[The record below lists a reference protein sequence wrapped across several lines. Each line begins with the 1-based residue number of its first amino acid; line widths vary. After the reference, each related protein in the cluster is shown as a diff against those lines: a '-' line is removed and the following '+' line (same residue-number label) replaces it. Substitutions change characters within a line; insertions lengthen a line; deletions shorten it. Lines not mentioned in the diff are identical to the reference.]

1 MTRATTTIIAAAGAS
16 VARKRKGEAIHGWF
30 VLDKPAGMTSTQA
43 LSKVRRLLNA
53 EKAGHGGTL
62 DPIAT
67 GILPIALGEA
77 TKTVSYAMDGEKTYR
92 FTVKW
97 GERTTTDDREGEV
110 VECSDVRPDADAIRA
125 ALPAF
130 IGFIEQIPPQF
141 CALKVNGERAY
152 DIAREGEAVD
162 LAARTVRIDRLELVE
177 TPDTDHAVLE
187 VDCGKGTYVRSIA
200 RDLAQQLGTVG
211 HIVDLRRLRVGSFNL
226 ERAISLDDLAAMEQ
240 GAAVERLLLPIE
252 TALDDI
258 PALALT
264 DAEAHRLRHGQTVAL
279 LTRQDRERLTALRGD
294 VGGDGSVIALF
305 AGRPVA
311 LARVEGAEV
320 RPVRV
325 LNL

>member
-1 MTRATTTIIAAAGAS
+1 M
-16 VARKRKGEAIHGWF
+16 ARKRKGEPIHGWV
-30 VLDKPAGMTSTQA
+30 VLDKPEGLTSTQA
-43 LSKVRRLLNA
+43 LSRVRRLLNA

-67 GILPIALGEA
+67 GVLPIALGEA
-77 TKTVSYAMDGEKTYR
+77 TKTVSYAMGGEKTYS
-92 FTVKW
+92 FTVRW

-110 VECSDVRPDADAIRA
+110 IDRSAVRPADEAIRA
-125 ALPAF
+125 ALP
-130 IGFIEQIPPQF
+130 GFLGEISQVPPQF
-141 CALKVNGERAY
+141 CAIKINGERAY
-152 DIAREGEAVD
+152 DIAREGDAVD
-162 LAARTVRIDRLELVE
+162 LAPRTVRIDRLELVDR
-177 TPDTDHAVLE
+177 PDPDHAVFE
-187 VDCGKGTYVRSIA
+187 VDCGKGTYVRSLA
-200 RDLAQQLGTVG
+200 RDLAEMLGTVG
-211 HIVDLRRLRVGSFNL
+211 HVTVLRRLRVGPFTLDGS
-226 ERAISLDDLAAMEQ
+226 ISLDELAALDH

-264 DAEAHRLRHGQTVAL
+264 DAEAHRLKHGQTVAL
-279 LTRQDRERLTALRGD
+279 LTRQDRERLDTLRGSLGED
-294 VGGDGSVIALF
+294 AIVLALS

>member
-1 MTRATTTIIAAAGAS
+1 M
-16 VARKRKGEAIHGWF
+16 ARKRKGEPIHGWI

-43 LSKVRRLLNA
+43 LSKVRRHLNA

-92 FTVKW
+92 FTVAW
-97 GERTTTDDREGEV
+97 GARTTTDDREGSL
-110 VECSDVRPDADAIRA
+110 VETSTVRPDAEAIRA
-125 ALPAF
+125 ALP
-130 IGFIEQIPPQF
+130 GFLGFVEQIPPQY
-141 CALKVNGERAY
+141 CALKINGERAY
-152 DIAREGEAVD
+152 DIAREGEVVD
-162 LAARTVRIDRLELVE
+162 IAPRTVRIDRLELIE
-177 TPDTDHAVLE
+177 MPDADHAVLE

-200 RDLAQQLGTVG
+200 RDLAERLGTVG
-211 HIVDLRRLRVGSFNL
+211 HIRDLRRLRVGSFTL
-226 ERAISLDDLAAMEQ
+226 DGAISLDDLTAMEQ

-264 DAEAHRLRHGQTVAL
+264 DAEAHRLKHGQTVAL
-279 LTRQDRERLTALRGD
+279 LTRQDRERLSALRGD
-294 VGGDGSVIALF
+294 VGGDGTVIALF
-305 AGRPVA
+305 GGKPVA
-311 LARVEGAEV
+311 LARLEGAEV

>member
-1 MTRATTTIIAAAGAS
+1 M
-16 VARKRKGEAIHGWF
+16 ARRRKGQPIHGWL
-30 VLDKPAGMTSTQA
+30 VLDKPEGLTSTQA
-43 LSKVRRLLNA
+43 LSRVRRLLNA

-92 FTVKW
+92 FTLRW
-97 GERTTTDDREGEV
+97 GERRTTDDREGEV
-110 VECSDVRPDADAIRA
+110 IERSDRRPTAAEIEA

-130 IGFIEQIPPQF
+130 LGHIEQVPPQF
-141 CALKVNGERAY
+141 SAIKVDGERAY
-152 DIAREGEAVD
+152 DIAREGDAVD
-162 LAARTVRIDRLELVE
+162 LQPRTVRIDRFALTGL
-177 TPDTDHAVLE
+177 PDADHAEFE
-187 VDCGKGTYVRSIA
+187 VDCGKGTYIRSLA
-200 RDLAQQLGTVG
+200 RDLAEALGTVG
-211 HIVDLRRLRVGSFNL
+211 HVGTLRRTRVGRFTL
-226 ERAISLDDLAAMEQ
+226 DRAISLDDLAAMEQ
-240 GAAVERLLLPIE
+240 GAAAETLLLPIE

-264 DAEAHRLRHGQTVAL
+264 EAEAHRLRHGQSVAL
-279 LTRQDRERLTALRGD
+279 LTRQDRERLKALHGTAGE
-294 VGGDGSVIALF
+294 GGAVF
-305 AGRPVA
+305 AHLGGTPVA